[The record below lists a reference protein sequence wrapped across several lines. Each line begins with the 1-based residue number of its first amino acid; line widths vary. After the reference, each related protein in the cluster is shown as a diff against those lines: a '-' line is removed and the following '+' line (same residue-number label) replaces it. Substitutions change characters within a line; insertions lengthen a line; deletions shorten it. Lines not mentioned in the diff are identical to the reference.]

1 MRRKNLSQAVQCE
14 CHGGAGCAGCYVF
27 GHSAGG
33 LAAVLAEQRQ
43 PGTFKAMYLY
53 EPVCFSQ
60 GRDIPGM

>member
-1 MRRKNLSQAVQCE
+1 MWDSRA
-14 CHGGAGCAGCYVF
+14 AGCLSMWRCSVAGCYVF

-43 PGTFKAMYLY
+43 PGTFRAMYLY
-53 EPVCFSQ
+53 EPVAFSQ